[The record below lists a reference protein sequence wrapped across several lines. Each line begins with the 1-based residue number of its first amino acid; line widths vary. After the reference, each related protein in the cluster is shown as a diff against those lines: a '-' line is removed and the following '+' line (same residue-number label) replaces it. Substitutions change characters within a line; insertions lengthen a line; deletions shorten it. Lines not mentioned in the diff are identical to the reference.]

1 MPPFFATRNVQPSAT
16 VAGTSKQAGNP
27 RAGATVPA
35 TVLDPN
41 NSRVGVDQATLGSAA
56 IGPVKTWTLPM
67 LDDINDVEL
76 TVAGTYTSGATV
88 TGSIQAST
96 FFSQI
101 LIQDSTGKTLMTIL
115 PEFLHPFYEHYSEYR
130 NDFTDT
136 STTVAASQTA
146 KALPVITIPMPFVNL
161 PVVGGPYQIAFVYQA
176 ISGLGSWATDNVYPS
191 TAATGLTAATVS
203 VTISAGFGDVNG
215 MESKLVPTSF
225 SVSTGVNDLA
235 QQVPSKN
242 SAVADVYM
250 YNFAAD
256 GDLDHIS
263 LTTPGSTA
271 PQFPYLTEGE
281 LAARWSSRIQATR
294 GVGEFFLLP
303 NSQVAFTVNTSF
315 QVVLTSSATTTVL
328 KVAIYRLSVP
338 GS

>member
-1 MPPFFATRNVQPSAT
+1 MPFFATRPKPT
-16 VAGTSKQAGNP
+16 AGSSNSGTKQGGNP

-67 LDDINDVEL
+67 IDDINDIVL
-76 TVAGTYTSGATV
+76 SVASTYSSGATV
-88 TGSIQAST
+88 TGSIQVTT

-101 LIQDSTGKTLMTIL
+101 LIQDATGKTLMTIL
-115 PEFLHPFYEHYSEYR
+115 PELLHPFYEHYSEYR

-136 STTVAASQTA
+136 STTVAASQSA
-146 KALPVITIPMPFVNL
+146 KALPTLSFSMPYVNL
-161 PVVGGPYQIAFVYQA
+161 PVSGGPYQISFVYQA
-176 ISGLGSWATDNVYPS
+176 ISGLGSWASDNVYPS

-203 VTISAGFGDVNG
+203 VTISAGFGNVG
-215 MESKLVPTSF
+215 GVESKLVPTSF

-242 SAVADVYM
+242 SSVADVYL

-271 PQFPYLTEGE
+271 PQFPYETEGE

-303 NSQVAFTVNTSF
+303 NSQVAFTVNTTF
-315 QVVLTSSATTTVL
+315 QVVLTSSATTTTL